1 MCMNILVRVPR
12 MAVCMCGAVGDV
24 GVGWF
29 RVICGIY
36 VASKTGLGGGEI
48 DVNSEERSQACG
60 QTLSA

>member
-1 MCMNILVRVPR
+1 MCVNILVSVLRVG
-12 MAVCMCGAVGDV
+12 VCTGIAVGDV

-36 VASKTGLGGGEI
+36 KTGLGRGEI

>member
-1 MCMNILVRVPR
+1 MG
-12 MAVCMCGAVGDV
+12 VCMCGAVGDV

-36 VASKTGLGGGEI
+36 VAGKTGLGGGEI